1 MRVREFNSFHEEL
14 IIFPTYEEFLKIK
27 KEKDN
32 LNLNLAENE
41 WKSLQKDQMPLI
53 QRKIG
58 KYVQLQ
64 S

>member
-1 MRVREFNSFHEEL
+1 MRDFNSFHKEL

-27 KEKDN
+27 KENDN
-32 LNLNLAENE
+32 SNLNLAENE
-41 WKSLQKDQMPLI
+41 WKSLKKDQMPLM

-58 KYVQLQ
+58 KYVQLP

>member
-1 MRVREFNSFHEEL
+1 MREFNSFHKEL

-27 KEKDN
+27 KENDN
-32 LNLNLAENE
+32 SNLNLAENE
-41 WKSLQKDQMPLI
+41 WKSLKKDQMPLM

-58 KYVQLQ
+58 KYVQLP